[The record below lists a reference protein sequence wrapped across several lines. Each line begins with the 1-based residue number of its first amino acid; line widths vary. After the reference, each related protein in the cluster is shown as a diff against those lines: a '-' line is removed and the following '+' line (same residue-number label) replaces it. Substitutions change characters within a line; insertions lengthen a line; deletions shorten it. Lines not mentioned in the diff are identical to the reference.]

1 MAFLGSFNGG
11 GTFRDAS
18 ELGGAPKPQSQQ
30 GMAAPQSGPKPQSNT
45 SNPFSTGGGGGF
57 FDTMSNIFGG
67 GGGGGGG
74 AGGGMSSILNMIPGM
89 GGGTGGNNFM
99 SNFLPSGG
107 NTGNATGRP
116 AGSQTNNTAGSGA
129 SAVPGAGDPQ
139 SAARAE
145 AALRAKG
152 LKTCMF
158 AIKDSSGNV
167 IAVSPRQI
175 KVSDPCPSGSI
186 EQSPTA
192 PLTVATIG
200 TAIATGQVTPSTG
213 TPSTGT
219 PAAIDTKTG
228 EGVSYAT
235 PFYKKWWVW
244 AIAGAVLVGGTTVI
258 VLATREKKPIGYL
271 PGYEDSD

>member
-11 GTFRDAS
+11 GTFRDSS
-18 ELGGAPKPQSQQ
+18 ELSGAPKPQSQQ
-30 GMAAPQSGPKPQSNT
+30 GMAAPQSGPKPQSGST
-45 SNPFSTGGGGGF
+45 NPFSTGGAGGF
-57 FDTMSNIFGG
+57 FSNLLGGGSSGSGSSSGGTGGLLSSLTGMIPGFGG
-67 GGGGGGG
+67 GGSGSNFLNSFMPGGGG
-74 AGGGMSSILNMIPGM
+74 S
-89 GGGTGGNNFM
+89 GNV
-99 SNFLPSGG
+99 
-107 NTGNATGRP
+107 AGRP
-116 AGSQTNNTAGSGA
+116 IGSQVNNTAGSGA

-167 IAVSPRQI
+167 IAVSPQQI

-200 TAIATGQVTPSTG
+200 TAIATGQVA
-213 TPSTGT
+213 PSTGT
-219 PAAIDTKTG
+219 PATIDTKTG
-228 EGVSYAT
+228 EGASYPT

-244 AIAGAVLVGGTTVI
+244 AIAGAVLVGGSTAI
-258 VLATREKKPIGYL
+258 YFATREKKPVGYI
-271 PGYEDSD
+271 PGYEDAD